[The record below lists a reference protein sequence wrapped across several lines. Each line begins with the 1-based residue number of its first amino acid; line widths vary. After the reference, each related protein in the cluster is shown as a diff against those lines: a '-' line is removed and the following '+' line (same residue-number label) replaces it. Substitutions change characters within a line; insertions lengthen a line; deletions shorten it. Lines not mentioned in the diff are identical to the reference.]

1 MVLSVILSKNDIL
14 SIFHAYLVAPRERI
28 VTLQNLNGPDKGF
41 RRLDNVLCAAGG
53 VSAAAVN
60 A

>member
-14 SIFHAYLVAPRERI
+14 SIFHAYLVVSRERI
-28 VTLQNLNGPDKGF
+28 VMLQNLNYPDKGF